1 MAKKAA
7 KTESATATQTSSP
20 ASRADHYTVLARRY
34 RPQTFSELVGQEPVA
49 RALSNALAANRV
61 AHAYLFTGA
70 RGVGK
75 TSTARILAKALNCE
89 RGPTPTPCGMC
100 ANCVSIASGEDV
112 DVIEMDAAS
121 NRGIDEIRDIRNN
134 VQYKPS
140 RGRFKIYIIDEVH
153 MLTKEAFNAL
163 LKTLEEPPP
172 HVKFIFATTDVQK
185 VPITIL
191 SRCQRFDFAGIALPH
206 IVEQLRHIVQREGLQ
221 ADNDALELVARR
233 AGGSMRDAQSLL
245 DQLLAFAEDKL
256 TADQV
261 HRLLGTAGDERV
273 LSLAEAILA
282 KNPAA
287 VLDQLA
293 EVALSGL
300 QLGELLDQLIAYW
313 RDLMVVH
320 VGGVQ
325 GRDLSVPARH
335 HSTLEKHA
343 RSVSLDA
350 ILAGLDILATAK
362 ARLRGSIHTRT
373 VVEVALVRLAHLG
386 DLVSLGQLA
395 SWVAQLRNELRGP
408 TMAAGGA
415 VRSTTVGLAA
425 APRLGETN
433 EGVKKNHLSKV
444 PESSPP
450 SLGPLTVEKWSDQWP
465 MILAKLGTM
474 LGGQLARAGSPAITG
489 PNALVF
495 RFSSPYN
502 KECEYCQRPENVA
515 RIERVL
521 RELTGEDWKVTIESQ
536 PTEGIVSEPNDLSRA
551 VRRSPKEEVQT
562 IPLVKRAI
570 EVLGASIHRV
580 DEGFGDDIRKSF
592 GDDTRKSFGDD
603 TRKS

>member
-7 KTESATATQTSSP
+7 KADSAASTPATAARGET
-20 ASRADHYTVLARRY
+20 YTVLARRY
-34 RPQTFSELVGQEPVA
+34 RPQTFAELVGQEPVA

-75 TSTARILAKALNCE
+75 TSTARILAKALNCQN
-89 RGPTPTPCGMC
+89 GPTPSPCGLC
-100 ANCVSIASGEDV
+100 ANCLNIASGEDV

-185 VPITIL
+185 VPVTIL
-191 SRCQRFDFAGIALPH
+191 SRCQRFDFAGIALPR
-206 IVEQLRHIVQREGLQ
+206 IVEQLHHIVQREGLQ
-221 ADNDALELVARR
+221 ADPDALELIARR

-261 HRLLGTAGDERV
+261 HRLLGTAGDDRILA
-273 LSLAEAILA
+273 LSEAILA
-282 KNPAA
+282 KNPAL

-293 EVALSGL
+293 EVSLSGL

-320 VGGVQ
+320 VGGLQ

-335 HSTLEKHA
+335 HATLEKQA
-343 RSVSLDA
+343 RSLSLDA
-350 ILAGLDILATAK
+350 ILAGLDVLSTAK
-362 ARLRGSIHTRT
+362 ARLRGSNHART
-373 VVEVALVRLAHLG
+373 LVEMALIRLAHLA
-386 DLVSLGQLA
+386 DLVPLGQLA
-395 SWVAQLRNELRGP
+395 TLVAQLRHATRGS
-408 TMAAGGA
+408 GGDPS
-415 VRSTTVGLAA
+415 RSVISGLAPV
-425 APRLGETN
+425 PRLGDTGEAI
-433 EGVKKNHLSKV
+433 KKNYLTPASEPSV
-444 PESSPP
+444 A
-450 SLGPLTVEKWSDQWP
+450 SLGPLSIERWNEQWP
-465 MILAKLGTM
+465 TVLTKLGTM
-474 LGGQLARAGSPAITG
+474 LGGQLARAGAPARIG

-495 RFSSPYN
+495 RFSPAYN
-502 KECEYCQRPENVA
+502 KEREYCQRPESLA
-515 RIERVL
+515 RLEKAL
-521 RELTGEDWKVTIESQ
+521 QELTGQEWKVTIDTHQAEA
-536 PTEGIVSEPNDLSRA
+536 PTAQADDLSRA
-551 VRRSPKEEVQT
+551 VRRSPKEEVQR
-562 IPLVKRAI
+562 IALVKRAM
-570 EVLGASIHRV
+570 EVLGATIHRV
-580 DEGFGDDIRKSF
+580 DEGFGDD
-592 GDDTRKSFGDD
+592 TRKPG
-603 TRKS
+603 